1 MKKYITGCIYAINF
15 QGVEEYEFK
24 GVHPAMVV
32 RMLKE
37 DKMYYAIP
45 LTTYTK
51 ERWVKCKRQGFGCRI
66 LSTNSI
72 ARVDKMLVVSEKQ
85 ILKRYYN
92 SGKVIYANPDEIEKV
107 VLRVE
112 EYLELANRKGLNEY
126 RKYFEAR
133 DTFFNRMRKIL
144 LECSFEDIEGILF
157 DLIGTQNVVVE
168 KKLKITLRF
177 SVDKKKMLTFKERY
191 DKFKEQKGDGNM

>member
-1 MKKYITGCIYAINF
+1 
-15 QGVEEYEFK
+15 
-24 GVHPAMVV
+24 
-32 RMLKE
+32 
-37 DKMYYAIP
+37 MYYAIP

-144 LECSFEDIEGILF
+144 LECSFEDMCCDMVVGDDTIEIVMDKQVFSNIAFEDIEGILF